1 MTSKATEEMSFEK
14 FRSASRRVGIRLSQ
28 EELIRTSFFDSET
41 SFPLV
46 LEPTINDVSLAS
58 WARANT
64 EFIQK
69 ELLRYGAILFRKF
82 DVSSSLQFRQFA
94 TAICP
99 ELLNYQERAAPRI
112 EVDKEI
118 YTSTEYPADQYIPMH
133 HEMSYSHNWPTKI
146 WFFCEL
152 PAQSGGRT
160 PVADDRRVFQ
170 KLNPKIVQ
178 KFIEKKV
185 MYVRNYGEGVD
196 MSWRETFQTDD
207 RAVVM
212 NYCRQTGMQAE
223 WRDNDRLRTRAIRQV
238 VATHP
243 QTGDTV
249 WFNHAHMF
257 HVSNLSAA
265 VREALLSE
273 FKEDELPRN
282 AFYGDGSAIESSVL
296 DEIRETYNATAIAFP
311 WQKGDVL
318 MVDNFLVSHGR
329 EPFTGPRKI
338 LVALAE
344 LYANPEVSVSL

>member
-1 MTSKATEEMSFEK
+1 MASKATEEMSFEK
-14 FRSASRRVGIRLSQ
+14 FRSASRRVITLSQ
-28 EELIRTSFFDSET
+28 EELIRRGFYDSET
-41 SFPLV
+41 SFPLL
-46 LEPTINDVSLAS
+46 LEPTIDDVNLAS

-64 EFIQK
+64 DLIEK
-69 ELLRYGAILFRKF
+69 ELLSYGAILFRNF
-82 DVSSSLQFRQFA
+82 DVSSLVQFRQFV
-94 TAICP
+94 TAIRP
-99 ELLNYQERAAPRI
+99 ELLNYCERAAPRI

-118 YTSTEYPADQYIPMH
+118 YTSTEYPADQYIPLH

-146 WFFCEL
+146 WFFCAL

-160 PVADDRRVFQ
+160 PIADDRRVFQ

-178 KFIEKKV
+178 RFIEKKV

-196 MSWRETFQTDD
+196 LSWREAFQTED
-207 RAVVM
+207 RTVVM
-212 NYCRQTGMQAE
+212 NYCRKTGMQAE

-238 VATHP
+238 IATHP

-265 VREALLSE
+265 VRDALLAE

-311 WQKGDVL
+311 WQRGDVL

-329 EPFTGPRKI
+329 APFVGPRKI
-338 LVALAE
+338 LVALAD
-344 LYANPEVSVSL
+344 LYANPEVSAGL